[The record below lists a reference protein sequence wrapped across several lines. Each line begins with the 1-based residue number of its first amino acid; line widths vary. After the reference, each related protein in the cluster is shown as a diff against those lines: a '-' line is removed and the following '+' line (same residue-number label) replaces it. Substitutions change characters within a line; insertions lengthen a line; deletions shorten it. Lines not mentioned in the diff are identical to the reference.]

1 MRFSPQ
7 ILDEIRARL
16 PVSQVVSRKVALK
29 KKGRE
34 FSGLSPFKVEKTPS
48 FFVNDHKGFYHCFAS
63 GEHGDIFTFLMKT
76 EGLAFPEAV
85 ERLAQEAGVTLPK
98 TEVQDKEREDE
109 RTRLYALLEASS
121 KFFEASLSGA
131 AGGEA
136 RRYIEKRGLKRE
148 TVHEFRIGYAPNSRT
163 ALKEH
168 LTKAGFTADEMATS
182 GMLIHGD
189 DIAVPYDRFRNRVM
203 FPIQDPKGRVIAF
216 GGRAL
221 DPDQP
226 AKYLNS
232 PETPLFHK
240 GHVLFNAH
248 RARSA
253 AHDKERII
261 VVEGYMDVVTLAEAG
276 FTEAVAPLGTALT
289 DDQLGLLWRVTPE
302 PVLCFDGDGAGQRAA
317 FRAVDTALPHLKPGA
332 SLMFAFLPDGLDPD
346 DLIRQQ
352 GPQAFET
359 ALARARPLSD
369 VLFEREWALG
379 DWSTPERRAGLEQ
392 QLRALVSRIED
403 ETVRN
408 HYRRDL
414 ARRLDERW
422 GSGNQ
427 ARSDNRPTSTWD
439 GNRGQGRAAGGNG
452 ASWRNGTGFS
462 QGRRG
467 GFQQKGSRQ
476 GQGGIFERVNPSLAL
491 KKSAMVS
498 GEATIPPYR
507 EALLMRTLLNHPWLL
522 EEYSEAVAAL
532 PLASTVLSR
541 LRDAMLSAQAV
552 ENSLDRETLRSHL
565 SKSAIGK
572 ALGLVERAVSH
583 KCDRFAEPEAARTE
597 VEDGW
602 RHALAMHE
610 RQLGLKRALEAAEQ
624 AWHEDRSEEAYARI
638 CELQGQ
644 LDHIIGADTSDGMGP
659 GDSRSAFAK
668 GGSI

>member
-121 KFFEASLSGA
+121 KFFEASLAGA
-131 AGGEA
+131 VGGEA

-168 LTKAGFTADEMATS
+168 LTKAGFTSDEMATS

-289 DDQLGLLWRVTPE
+289 EDQLGLLWRITPE

-403 ETVRN
+403 EAVRN

-427 ARSDNRPTSTWD
+427 ARSEGRPAGAWD
-439 GNRGQGRAAGGNG
+439 GNRGQGRATGANG
-452 ASWRNGTGFS
+452 ASWRNGTGFN
-462 QGRRG
+462 QGRQGWFSTERLPPG
-467 GFQQKGSRQ
+467 PRQ
-476 GQGGIFERVNPSLAL
+476 
-491 KKSAMVS
+491 
-498 GEATIPPYR
+498 
-507 EALLMRTLLNHPWLL
+507 H
-522 EEYSEAVAAL
+522 
-532 PLASTVLSR
+532 
-541 LRDAMLSAQAV
+541 LRA
-552 ENSLDRETLRSHL
+552 
-565 SKSAIGK
+565 
-572 ALGLVERAVSH
+572 
-583 KCDRFAEPEAARTE
+583 C
-597 VEDGW
+597 
-602 RHALAMHE
+602 
-610 RQLGLKRALEAAEQ
+610 
-624 AWHEDRSEEAYARI
+624 
-638 CELQGQ
+638 
-644 LDHIIGADTSDGMGP
+644 
-659 GDSRSAFAK
+659 
-668 GGSI
+668 